1 MYYVVSDETEHGFN
15 IQCAFIYY
23 GEYQS
28 GNTCNNTKQKLFRNN
43 TNKNT
48 NKIGNMVKKYQCNT
62 FKTI

>member
-1 MYYVVSDETEHGFN
+1 MCIYLLR
-15 IQCAFIYY
+15 YY

-28 GNTCNNTKQKLFRNN
+28 GNTCNNTKQKSFRNN

-48 NKIGNMVKKYQCNT
+48 NKIGNVVKKYQCNT